1 MLKVPVP
8 AINAPAITHKISIAL
23 WTITFLFLCRVLG
36 QFSVYFLDISWLPPF
51 SHWYSGL
58 LEYQYLLPAQCLIFL
73 LLLGINRDISR
84 RYGFF
89 SELGRKATIAIR
101 WVSYVYAS
109 SMVVRYVI
117 TMVSFPERRWFGEG
131 TIPITFHLL
140 LALYL
145 YLYSE
150 YLSNNQNTSVQ

>member
-1 MLKVPVP
+1 MKTSNSTLKL
-8 AINAPAITHKISIAL
+8 SIAL
-23 WTITFLFLCRVLG
+23 WTITLLFLGRVLG
-36 QFSVYFLDISWLPPF
+36 QLGVYFLDISWLPPF

-58 LEYQYLLPAQCLIFL
+58 LEYQYLLPAQCLILL

-84 RYGFF
+84 RNGFF
-89 SELGRKATIAIR
+89 SELRGKTTIAIR
-101 WVSYVYAS
+101 WISYFYAS

-117 TMVSFPERRWFGEG
+117 TMVSYPERRWFGEG

-145 YLYSE
+145 YLYSR
-150 YLSNNQNTSVQ
+150 YLSKNQNTSVQ